1 MLRRTSSLRALAPL
15 VSVCLLGAGCAGTQ
29 KLGQTSGT
37 EVPPEDLGPSA
48 AAQAAVTRG
57 ADPLA
62 AGAKPARPSA
72 DKREISDE
80 ARKDFEKAIESWEKA
95 RREGTFMSQCGS
107 IASDFKE
114 VADDYP
120 VLIEAKG
127 NEAAVLWECGKEQEA
142 MRLFEQ
148 LAGGAKPYAPALA
161 QLGYVAWRSG
171 DQSRAETLFQRAVD
185 ADKLI
190 GSVSA
195 RLNLAQILRDKAK
208 RTSNVGDK
216 RQYND
221 QVLDHLRSVLAVDAN
236 NLQAYVALCHFYY
249 EAELWEM
256 ARLVGTQAIGR
267 AEEIATGKL
276 IGVKADT
283 AEDERKAQGKK
294 KGKGEKA
301 DKGDDAPAARTI
313 TTKGTGYT
321 PDMKKSLGQVHNTLG
336 LMWLRRKDVSQA
348 IAHFKKA
355 VDMDPKLIESR
366 MNLGALSLNYRDYP
380 TAETNFRAVLESQK
394 DNYEAALGLGVALR
408 GNRKFDEAE
417 QQYLTAQKVNPQAAD
432 TYFNLGLLYQEYK
445 GFEKTTLLKAQQYYR
460 DYLGKNGAPGKRREA
475 EKRIK
480 DIDDTLAALEEAAK
494 LQKEAEEM
502 QRRDLEQQKKN
513 EEELKKMQE
522 QEKATQPPP
531 AAATAPAG
539 PQATTAAPGGA
550 AGSAAAK

>member
-1 MLRRTSSLRALAPL
+1 MLRRTQSLVVGCL
-15 VSVCLLGAGCAGTQ
+15 VGGLLGCAGTQ
-29 KLGQTSGT
+29 KLGQTSGG
-37 EVPPEDLGPSA
+37 EAPPEDIGPST

-57 ADPLA
+57 VDPLA
-62 AGAKPARPSA
+62 AGAAPARPA
-72 DKREISDE
+72 TDKREISDE
-80 ARKDFEKAIESWEKA
+80 ARKEFEKAIEAWEKA
-95 RREGTFMSQCGS
+95 RREGTFMSECGS
-107 IASDFKE
+107 IASDFKG
-114 VADDYP
+114 VADDHP
-120 VLIEAKG
+120 ALIEARG
-127 NEAAVLWECGKEQEA
+127 NQAAVLWECGKQQDA

-148 LAGGAKPYAPALA
+148 LASKPYAPALA
-161 QLGYVAWRSG
+161 QLGYVAWQSG
-171 DQSRAETLFQRAVD
+171 DQARAETLFQRAVE

-208 RTSNVGDK
+208 RTSNVSERK
-216 RQYND
+216 QYNE
-221 QVLDHLRSVLAVDAN
+221 QVLDHLRSVLAVDGN

-256 ARLVGTQAIGR
+256 ARLVGNQAIGR

-276 IGVKADT
+276 IGVKAET
-283 AEDERKAQGKK
+283 AADERAKAPKGKK
-294 KGKGEKA
+294 GAK
-301 DKGDDAPAARTI
+301 DKGDDAPAPRAL

-321 PDMKKSLGQVHNTLG
+321 PEMKKSLGQVNNTLG

-348 IAHFKKA
+348 IAHFKQA
-355 VDMDPKLIESR
+355 VEMDPTLNEAR

-380 TAETNFRAVLESQK
+380 TAETNFREVVKAQPN
-394 DNYEAALGLGVALR
+394 NYEAAVGLGVALR

-417 QQYLTAQKVNPQAAD
+417 QQYLTAQKLNPQAAD

-445 GFEKTTLLKAQQYYR
+445 GIEKTTLLKAQQYYR
-460 DYLGKNGAPGKRREA
+460 DYLGKNGTPGKRREA

-502 QRRDLEQQKKN
+502 QRRDQEQQRKN

-522 QEKATQPPP
+522 QEKAVQPPP
-531 AAATAPAG
+531 AAAATPG
-539 PQATTAAPGGA
+539 PQATTAPGGA
-550 AGSAAAK
+550 AGAAPAK